1 MMTSNLLVPGRHCG
15 HGMRGMMVHTAVRRR
30 EPPVFFRALGPVRV
44 EVCASR
50 LGHPLPESNG
60 DAGVLRV
67 SGRRKQTILALLLS
81 CVGQTVSIDRMVDA
95 VWPDTDPPATAR
107 KQVQNCA
114 AAVRRELESARCEGH
129 RSNGCRA
136 QIVADSRGY
145 RLDADPQAV
154 DAVTFD
160 HVVRE
165 CVSIESRRD
174 GEVVAGLRTALD
186 LWAGAAYAGL
196 PALELQ
202 AEAARLDELRL
213 VALEELAGRE
223 LRLGSPPALQVAILS
238 ELTGSGCGCY
248 MEALHR
254 SGRTSEALERFRE
267 YRSML
272 VAAHGVEPGPEV
284 RAKEREI
291 LRCQG

>member
-1 MMTSNLLVPGRHCG
+1 
-15 HGMRGMMVHTAVRRR
+15 
-30 EPPVFFRALGPVRV
+30 
-44 EVCASR
+44 
-50 LGHPLPESNG
+50 
-60 DAGVLRV
+60 
-67 SGRRKQTILALLLS
+67 
-81 CVGQTVSIDRMVDA
+81 
-95 VWPDTDPPATAR
+95 
-107 KQVQNCA
+107 
-114 AAVRRELESARCEGH
+114 
-129 RSNGCRA
+129 
-136 QIVADSRGY
+136 
-145 RLDADPQAV
+145 V

-238 ELTGSGCGCY
+238 ELTRRHPYRERLWLLY